1 MMIEEFAKVLEAA
14 RGERYAQMFGTET
27 PDLLNAACKVEVKY
41 GGKYARVNVGRSG
54 VYMIP
59 LPGQPDAGTI
69 FGIKAAGVIHRGHR
83 YGTLETVEDWHWG
96 GYTATRRR

>member
-54 VYMIP
+54 VYMI
-59 LPGQPDAGTI
+59 
-69 FGIKAAGVIHRGHR
+69 
-83 YGTLETVEDWHWG
+83 
-96 GYTATRRR
+96 